1 MSDKMSDKE
10 YIYLL
15 QEREFIR
22 MNEPIYKIG
31 KTTQDNHSRFFQY
44 PKGSILLL
52 QIICNDC
59 SNNEKEIKKLFK
71 NKYKQRKDY
80 GIEYFEGDYNI
91 MIKDIFNIISK
102 EHSEHSEVKNNKN
115 NKINIIPEDK
125 KNDKKECK
133 QTNKQI
139 CLTLQPHLQYKNS
152 YRISSNQSNLYNL
165 LHLQYNIKLE
175 HLQTLVIKKTDNN
188 TDMPN
193 NTVNNTD
200 NGDGFKF
207 IEINNDIKKCLI
219 TYTKEKEF
227 DKYTLLFAII
237 KIEDKDTIW
246 IKGALQNNET
256 KNIMLMTTTN
266 NKTKLSRPIK
276 TLDYKY
282 FIGHYGMCAPLI
294 FWDKLLERIDYKKEY
309 EKLEI

>member
-1 MSDKMSDKE
+1 
-10 YIYLL
+10 
-15 QEREFIR
+15 
-22 MNEPIYKIG
+22 
-31 KTTQDNHSRFFQY
+31 
-44 PKGSILLL
+44 
-52 QIICNDC
+52 
-59 SNNEKEIKKLFK
+59 
-71 NKYKQRKDY
+71 
-80 GIEYFEGDYNI
+80 

-102 EHSEHSEVKNNKN
+102 EHSEVKN

-133 QTNKQI
+133 QTNKKI
-139 CLTLQPHLQYKNS
+139 CLTLQPHSQYKNS

-175 HLQTLVIKKTDNN
+175 HLQTLVIKKTDYN

-193 NTVNNTD
+193 NTVNNTNND
-200 NGDGFKF
+200 DGYKF

-219 TYTKEKEF
+219 TYKKEKEF
-227 DKYTLLFAII
+227 DKYTLLFAMI

-266 NKTKLSRPIK
+266 NKTKLCRPIK

-309 EKLEI
+309 ITKKNMEN

>member
-1 MSDKMSDKE
+1 MSDRE

-91 MIKDIFNIISK
+91 MIKDIFNII
-102 EHSEHSEVKNNKN
+102 
-115 NKINIIPEDK
+115 PEEK

-139 CLTLQPHLQYKNS
+139 CLTLQPHSQYKNS
-152 YRISSNQSNLYNL
+152 YRISSNQANLYNL

-188 TDMPN
+188 SDN
-193 NTVNNTD
+193 NSDNN
-200 NGDGFKF
+200 DGFKF

-227 DKYTLLFAII
+227 DKYTLLFAMI
-237 KIEDKDTIW
+237 KIENKDTIW

-266 NKTKLSRPIK
+266 NKTKLRRPIK
-276 TLDYKY
+276 TFDDKY

-294 FWDKLLERIDYKKEY
+294 FWGKLLERIHYKK
-309 EKLEI
+309 